1 MKKPKTT
8 EKKSET
14 RAGSLKILTK
24 LTGLW
29 TDSSRKKERRIKS
42 TELERKKERLQQ
54 TRHKCK
60 GL

>member
-24 LTGLW
+24 LKNFQL
-29 TDSSRKKERRIKS
+29 D
-42 TELERKKERLQQ
+42 
-54 TRHKCK
+54 
-60 GL
+60 